1 MPWSG
6 GRSGRALVIFEI
18 LPYRCGVIDVCRGRV
33 VVLVD
38 HASGIFA
45 CRAYGLPPLE
55 ADSVIFGFALL
66 IEMCFFDCCRGR
78 VVVLLILGFA
88 LLIEVE

>member
-1 MPWSG
+1 MLCSG
-6 GRSGRALVIFEI
+6 GGPLGPRAEI
-18 LPYRCGVIDVCRGRV
+18 PRGFCRGCV